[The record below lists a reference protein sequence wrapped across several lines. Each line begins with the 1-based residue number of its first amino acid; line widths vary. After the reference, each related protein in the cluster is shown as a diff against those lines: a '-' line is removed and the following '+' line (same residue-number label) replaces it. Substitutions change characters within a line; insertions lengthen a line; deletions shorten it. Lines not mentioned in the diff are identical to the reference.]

1 MLFLDYPA
9 VEQRFC
15 FIKKES
21 GNSLQNMIFG
31 LEIINRAGKKR
42 QDDIDKLPDSL
53 VQIDYFVAFTYCSNS
68 TNNVLAADDFRSRG
82 VIAFLKER
90 QTIIPANDPVYD

>member
-1 MLFLDYPA
+1 MIKLRILAAVPLHFHYPA

-21 GNSLQNMIFG
+21 GNPLQTLIFG

-42 QDDIDKLPDSL
+42 QDDIDKLPDSFI
-53 VQIDYFVAFTYCSNS
+53 QIDYFVAFTYCSNS
-68 TNNVLAADDFRSRG
+68 ANNILAADDFRSRG
-82 VIAFLKER
+82 VITFLEE
-90 QTIIPANDPVYD
+90 